1 MCGILGFIS
10 SDKYEKVFNKVD
22 FKKLLSLLDRRGPDH
37 SDYIV
42 LNKKSTKIFLGHT
55 RLSIQDVSSEFNQP
69 YSSKPYKNHL
79 IYNGEIYNYKIFN
92 QYKDFSSDT
101 KALYNLLSTNKYPL
115 SDLDGI
121 FSFAFWNDN
130 QEILYLARDR
140 FGVKPLFIF
149 YIDGFFAF
157 SSSLR
162 VLEKLCGTI
171 IKLNLNK
178 DNFNELI
185 DFGYSHDRSTIFK
198 RINKLEKNT
207 ILKFNL
213 KNWKIEKEKIYEE
226 LFKIRNSEK
235 KVSLKLLKENL
246 VSSIKTQIDTSN
258 RGFGF
263 FLSGGTDSSLLV
275 SEAIKLN
282 LNSNLTAYSLI
293 VPGKDSDESENLILF
308 EKIMGKIKNN
318 IFIKKKFDDFQINN
332 ALNLFP
338 QLDYPILDL
347 SILPS
352 IVLCNS
358 VDENIR
364 VILSGDG
371 ADEIFAGYQRIY
383 DTFWRFLLISI
394 IPKFIKKGLINYL
407 PHKSKLKKYLFVK
420 HPIEMRG
427 LLMGINRRYP
437 NLYGNYKFNIRSIFK
452 SILQYEIDYYLPSV
466 LEKIDAA
473 SMLSSLE
480 VRVPFLSK
488 NIINYMN
495 TISLSNLIWQR
506 SPKYHLKK
514 LLAQNTSKK
523 YAFTTKKGFGF
534 NDKNQFN
541 TIIKILEDKNY
552 PVLIENENKLKVL
565 KNKSF
570 YIRLLLLKHWLF
582 GYKDLSL
589 KNLN

>member
-37 SDYIV
+37 SDYVV

-92 QYKDFSSDT
+92 EYKDFSSDT
-101 KALYNLLSTNKYPL
+101 KALYDLLSTNKYRL

-121 FSFAFWNDN
+121 FSFGFWNDN

-149 YIDGFFAF
+149 YTDGFFAF

-162 VLEKLCGTI
+162 VLEKLCGSI

-185 DFGYSHDRSTIFK
+185 DFGYCHDRSTIFK

-213 KNWKIEKEKIYEE
+213 KNWKYEKEKIYEE
-226 LFKIRNSEK
+226 LFEIKNFEK
-235 KVSLKLLKENL
+235 KISSKLLKENL
-246 VSSIKTQIDTSN
+246 VSSIKTQIDSSN

-282 LNSNLTAYSLI
+282 LKSNLTSYSLI
-293 VPGKDSDESENLILF
+293 VPGKDSDESKNLFLF
-308 EKIMGKIKNN
+308 EKIMGRIKNN
-318 IFIKKKFDDFQINN
+318 IFIKKKFDNFQINN
-332 ALNLFP
+332 ALNLYP

-352 IVLCNS
+352 IVLCSS

-371 ADEIFAGYQRIY
+371 ADEVFAGYQRIY
-383 DTFWRFLLISI
+383 DTFWRFLFISL

-420 HPIEMRG
+420 HPIEMRE
-427 LLMGINRRYP
+427 LLMGIDRKYP
-437 NLYGNYKFNIRSIFK
+437 KVYGNFKFNLRSIFK
-452 SILQYEIDYYLPSV
+452 SIVQYEIDYYLPSV

-480 VRVPFLSK
+480 VRVPFLSN
-488 NIINYMN
+488 NIIDYMN

-523 YAFTTKKGFGF
+523 YAFSHKRGFGF
-534 NDKNQFN
+534 NDKKQCNI
-541 TIIKILEDKNY
+541 IIKILEDKNY
-552 PVLIENENKLKVL
+552 PVLIDNESKLKVL

-589 KNLN
+589 KNYN